1 MRNASEPKTM
11 MRFIIM
17 GPPALPASCCY
28 SNRYPLAF
36 EFLNNFGV
44 MVTASLNRSRIEM
57 NMRVVMHYTLV

>member
-1 MRNASEPKTM
+1 M

>member
-1 MRNASEPKTM
+1 
-11 MRFIIM
+11 M